1 MCTDSQDDGSNH
13 SVSVMSRDANPMRPL
28 KTLIQFKELVSSHKK
43 VFKAYAYATLWT
55 CLLLREKKNQTY
67 IALCEKVWH

>member
-13 SVSVMSRDANPMRPL
+13 NVNVMSRDANPMRPL
-28 KTLIQFKELVSSHKK
+28 KTLIQFKELVSHKK
-43 VFKAYAYATLWT
+43 VFKAYTYATLWM
-55 CLLLREKKNQTY
+55 CLLLREKNIQTY